1 MINMFMG
8 DEDGFDLSH
17 RQSKPAYPAFRFP
30 AGDTCIDQYGFTFI
44 ADIIA
49 IAVTSGSE

>member
-1 MINMFMG
+1 MFMG
-8 DEDGFDLSH
+8 NEDGPDFSH
-17 RQSKPAYPAFRFP
+17 GQPKPTYPSLRFP
-30 AGDTCIDQYGFTFI
+30 AGDTCIDQHGFTFI